1 MTTKVGN
8 FHEKIVRIFRKNCWI
23 YIFVKVRK
31 LFMGSVIMANV
42 SMGSLIMANVIMGSV
57 IMANVTEPY
66 SVNECAPWNLPMNI
80 LFLFSRFTNSLQ
92 SPRTD
97 SPTLQENIYLK
108 LF

>member
-66 SVNECAPWNLPMNI
+66 SVNECI
-80 LFLFSRFTNSLQ
+80 LYTSYCKNDL
-92 SPRTD
+92 
-97 SPTLQENIYLK
+97 I
-108 LF
+108 